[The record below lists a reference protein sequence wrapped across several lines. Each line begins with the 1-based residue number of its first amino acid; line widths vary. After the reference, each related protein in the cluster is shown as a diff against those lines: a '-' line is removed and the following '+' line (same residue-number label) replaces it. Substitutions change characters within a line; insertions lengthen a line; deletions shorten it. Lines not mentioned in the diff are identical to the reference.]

1 MEKATEREDNKKR
14 ISFLLKFIRRKK
26 EKIPLQKKK
35 NRVEQSR
42 TSYILAKSFSLS
54 LEKEQK
60 RNSGGFSNN
69 CGGRRPPWAVIS
81 RR

>member
-35 NRVEQSR
+35 TGSNSPEPVTFWQKAFPSLLKKSR
-42 TSYILAKSFSLS
+42 
-54 LEKEQK
+54 KETAGASQTTA
-60 RNSGGFSNN
+60 GG
-69 CGGRRPPWAVIS
+69 GDPLGL
-81 RR
+81 